1 MPNCKFLPAALALAL
16 CLSPAAQAASS
27 TPDGRISVQQV
38 IEMLER
44 APTDPVASQLLTAYL
59 AGVGETAASMLEF
72 AADTP
77 LGVCE
82 GRMQLS
88 AAAARKAFD
97 AGAGTPSDWQHT
109 AATPVL
115 LDDMLRRANCRLVK

>member
-1 MPNCKFLPAALALAL
+1 MLSRKLLPVTAALT
-16 CLSPAAQAASS
+16 LSLTLQAQAASS

-38 IEMLER
+38 IEMLDR
-44 APTDPVASQLLTAYL
+44 APTDPAASQLLTAYL
-59 AGVGETAASMLEF
+59 AGVGETAAGMLQF
-72 AADTP
+72 AVDTP

-88 AAAARKAFD
+88 AATARKAFD
-97 AGAGTPSDWQHT
+97 AGAGVRADWGNT

-115 LDDMLRRANCRLVK
+115 LDDMLRRADCRLVK

>member
-1 MPNCKFLPAALALAL
+1 MPIRTLLSLPLALTL
-16 CLSPAAQAASS
+16 CFSLDAHAASS
-27 TPDGRISVQQV
+27 TSDGRISVQQV
-38 IEMLER
+38 IEMLDR
-44 APTDPVASQLLTAYL
+44 APTDPVANQLLTAYL
-59 AGVGETAASMLEF
+59 AGVGETAASMLQF
-72 AADTP
+72 AAHTP

-88 AAAARKAFD
+88 ANEVRKALD
-97 AGAGTPSDWQHT
+97 AGAGVRADWTDT